1 MKICII
7 GNGSLAMFT
16 AVRIVNTFPDY
27 DLTIIAP
34 SNRKN
39 GASAAA
45 GLMLNIISEIDVIS
59 EEMKLTKWKLKNWEK
74 ALSKWDEF
82 FSEKGMVLKKKIY
95 TSSGT
100 KIYFD
105 NNSNNDL
112 ERKSFFKLKE
122 IADLYEAR
130 EKKSS

>member
-1 MKICII
+1 
-7 GNGSLAMFT
+7 MFT

-105 NNSNNDL
+105 NNSNNEL
-112 ERKSFFKLKE
+112 ERKSF
-122 IADLYEAR
+122 
-130 EKKSS
+130 SN